1 MKNLL
6 KLIFNTVTMSNGIE
20 TEFLFR
26 VCPDFYQVVH
36 YINKDIDD
44 DTGNINVL
52 PEDKNRVIK
61 GHMQSGKTWVI
72 ICMSIYYV
80 TKYKIPVYI
89 VVQNSVDAR
98 EQLQQRLDEILTVK
112 GIHIVLRNSMDLK
125 KTIKNLPKIYVTIID
140 ECDFNDSGIESNA
153 QEKLEKLKG
162 LSCVTWNISA
172 TPMTSL
178 VKEDIDGGNVIVLRK
193 PENYKGIT
201 NIVFKSLPFPAQ
213 HCDFSDSD
221 PFTKDPNLLSYI
233 IDFSKTSPIE
243 VGAQKH
249 PRITLLRVG
258 RVITPQLKIAEYVH
272 EMYRD
277 EIVVITYN
285 SRGSSYTVRG
295 SALPDLPFCI
305 PETGKS
311 TTYKNGVH
319 IIPSCHIG
327 RVLQYLHE
335 NGGAERYPRIMICAG
350 VMADRGIS
358 FVSSNVLECKKKNL
372 IPWHLTEMYF
382 IASKSMNQSNI
393 LQTVGR
399 LCGVYDDNIPLVLYT
414 NAGEDILK
422 AYHCSEELIERS
434 RDAIVKKAVRL
445 YMNQVLPEQRIHK
458 AKIPPRTFSSGVKFK
473 PKKIDSDDRV
483 YGGWDWKEQNRP
495 CECEEADFGGGGDS
509 RPVVRGHIEYDRIDY
524 DPIEYDPIDYEIR
537 HIPSGESL
545 TPARRTLF
553 DRIIQCAIGELQR
566 KQLVDLLVEN
576 YGYISKPISGRLS
589 ELADQFAVPCEDF
602 SAPGILFFRK
612 KGAWEWTVRVNK

>member
-1 MKNLL
+1 
-6 KLIFNTVTMSNGIE
+6 MSNGID

-36 YINKDIDD
+36 YINKDIDHE
-44 DTGNINVL
+44 GNFNIL
-52 PEDKNRVIK
+52 PEDKMRVIK

-98 EQLQQRLDEILTVK
+98 EQLQQRLFEVMRVK
-112 GIHIVLRNSMDLK
+112 GIHVVLRNSMDLR
-125 KTIKNLPKIYVTIID
+125 KTVKNIPEKYVTIID
-140 ECDFNDSGIESNA
+140 ECDFNDSGIESSA
-153 QEKLEKLKG
+153 QEQLEKLKEF
-162 LSCVTWNISA
+162 SSVVWNISA

-178 VKEDIDGGNVIVLRK
+178 VKEDVDGGNVIVLRK

-201 NIVFKSLPFPAQ
+201 NIVFKSLPFSAQ

-221 PFTKDPNLLSYI
+221 PFTKDPNLQSYI
-233 IDFSKTSPIE
+233 IDFSRTAPIDT
-243 VGAQKH
+243 H
-249 PRITLLRVG
+249 PRISLLRVG
-258 RVITPQLKIAEYVH
+258 RVIAPQIKIAEYVH
-272 EMYRD
+272 DRYGD

-285 SRGSSYTVRG
+285 SRGSTYTIRG
-295 SALPDLPFCI
+295 NALPDSPFSI

-311 TTYKNGVH
+311 TVYENGVH
-319 IIPSCHIG
+319 IIPPCHIG

-393 LQTVGR
+393 LQAVGR
-399 LCGVYDDNIPLVLYT
+399 LCGVYDDNIPLVLYS

-445 YMNQVLPEQRIHK
+445 YMNQVLSEQPIHK
-458 AKIPPRTFSSGVKFK
+458 AKIPPRTFSSGIKFK
-473 PKKIDSDDRV
+473 PNKISTDDRV
-483 YGGWDWKEQNRP
+483 YGGWDWKKQDRQYHGQ
-495 CECEEADFGGGGDS
+495 EADFGDGDRS
-509 RPVVRGHIEYDRIDY
+509 CEEEKKVPVARYDDSGR
-524 DPIEYDPIDYEIR
+524 DPAEYEIR
-537 HIPSGESL
+537 HIPSADSL
-545 TPARRTLF
+545 TPARRKLF
-553 DRIIQCAIGELQR
+553 ERIFECAMGELQR
-566 KQLVDLLVEN
+566 KELVDILVEN
-576 YGYISKPISGRLS
+576 YGYDRKPIAGRLS
-589 ELADQFAVPCEDF
+589 ELADQFAVSCQDF
-602 SAPGILFFRK
+602 TAPGILFFRRR
-612 KGAWEWTVRVNK
+612 GVWEWTVRVNE